1 MENYMVTLER
11 QPELSSVSHLKFVS
25 NFKTNNVVPV
35 LKGIIKLLFTYGL
48 LERAGPASHK
58 I

>member
-1 MENYMVTLER
+1 MVTLER

-48 LERAGPASHK
+48 LERAGPASYK